1 MSAGP
6 PAEPPLDVVRD
17 LAYGPLAEQRL
28 DLYRP
33 ARRPAGGGI
42 ARPLPAVLSIHGGG
56 WQGGDRADPRMV
68 ARVARPLAGRG
79 YAVAAVGYRRAPRH
93 RFPAQL
99 EDVAL
104 AAAWLGREAAELGID
119 PARLGAVGGSAGGH
133 LAALLGTGGT
143 GDAGTTAPAPA
154 ALRCVVN
161 LLGPT
166 DLTPAGYL
174 ERVADPALRA
184 DLAKVLTEL
193 LGTAWGADPAAWRRA
208 SPLFRV
214 SAASAPFF
222 LLHGKDDAVVP
233 PEQARR
239 FAAALRAAGVEVETA
254 FVDGLGH
261 DVDADPEV
269 SQRVDAALARAWR
282 FLDRHLLES
291 APRSEQAA
299 RGA

>member
-1 MSAGP
+1 LSAGP
-6 PAEPPLDVVRD
+6 PADPPLDVVRD
-17 LAYGPLAEQRL
+17 LAYGPFPEQRL

-33 ARRPAGGGI
+33 ARQPAAGGI

-56 WQGGDRADPRMV
+56 WQGGDRADPRMA
-68 ARVARPLAGRG
+68 ARVALPLARRG

-99 EDVAL
+99 EDVTL
-104 AAAWLGREAAELGID
+104 AAAWLRGEAAELGID

-133 LAALLGTGGT
+133 LAALLGTGELSP
-143 GDAGTTAPAPA
+143 APAPA
-154 ALRCVVN
+154 TLRCVVN

-184 DLAKVLTEL
+184 DLAKILGEL
-193 LGTAWGADPAAWRRA
+193 IGTAWEADPAAWRRA

-222 LLHGKDDAVVP
+222 LLHGRDDAVVP

-239 FAAALRAAGVEVETA
+239 FAAALAAAGVEVETA
-254 FVDGLGH
+254 LVDGLGH
-261 DVDADPEV
+261 DVDADPKI